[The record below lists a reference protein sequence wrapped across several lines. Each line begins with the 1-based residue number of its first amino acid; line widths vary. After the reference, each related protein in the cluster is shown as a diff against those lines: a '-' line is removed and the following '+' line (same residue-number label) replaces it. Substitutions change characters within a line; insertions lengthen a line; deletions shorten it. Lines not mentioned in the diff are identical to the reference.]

1 MQDVKPFPKLINFGG
16 ALPPPQVYSPAADR
30 IVSGNPEQ
38 TAHNLFASADG
49 RFNSGIWECKPGKW
63 RVVFSESEF
72 CHLLQGVI
80 VVHGDDGSEATYRA
94 GDAFVTPAGFTG
106 TWDVVEHARKYYA
119 FYE

>member
-1 MQDVKPFPKLINFGG
+1 MQDVAIFPKLINFGSP
-16 ALPPPQVYSPAADR
+16 LPSPQVYSPADGR
-30 IVSGNPEQ
+30 TISGNPEQ
-38 TAHNLFASADG
+38 TAYNLFTSADG
-49 RFNSGIWECKPGKW
+49 RFSSGIWECKVGKW

-80 VVHGDDGSEATYRA
+80 IVKGDDGSEKTYRA
-94 GDAFVTPAGFTG
+94 GDAFLTPAGFTG